1 MEDGEK
7 YQLESTLIL
16 YIEERKEIIS
26 PVPDTQQALSIDLPL
41 VPLFPQ

>member
-26 PVPDTQQALSIDLPL
+26 SVPDTQQALSIDLPL